1 MSEATTLTKGAEAPF
16 VLPDEA
22 SVRDWFTLLK
32 PRVMLLVVYTG
43 AIGLFLAPGGM
54 HPVLAFAAI
63 LAIAVGGGAA
73 GALNMWY
80 DRDIDAVM
88 KRTSA
93 RPIPAGRIEP
103 DAVLGFGVVL
113 AVASV
118 LVMGLAANWMAA
130 AWLAFS
136 ILFYVLVYTMWLKR
150 RTAQNIVIGG
160 AAGAFPPLIGWVA
173 ATGNVSL
180 ESVVLFAI
188 VFLWTPPHF
197 WALSLWTHRDYARAG
212 VPMLPV
218 VSGGA
223 ETRRQIVVYTAL
235 LALVSLAPWALGFA
249 GWPYGIA
256 AALLGGQFLRHALR
270 TLRDPVDASGM
281 SLDKDRPAKRAFG
294 YSIAY
299 LFLLFG
305 ALALDRLLPI

>member
-1 MSEATTLTKGAEAPF
+1 MSESLTTMKGAEAPF
-16 VLPDEA
+16 LLSDEA
-22 SVRDWFTLLK
+22 SLRDWFMLLK

-43 AIGLFLAPGGM
+43 AIGLLLAPVAI
-54 HPVLAFAAI
+54 HPVLAFAAV

-88 KRTSA
+88 KRTSS
-93 RPIPAGRIEP
+93 RPVPAGRIGA
-103 DAVLGFGVVL
+103 DTVLGYGIFL
-113 AVASV
+113 AVGSI
-118 LVMGLAANWMAA
+118 LVMGLATNWVAA
-130 AWLAFS
+130 AWLAAS
-136 ILFYVLVYTMWLKR
+136 ILFYVLIYTMWLKR
-150 RTAQNIVIGG
+150 RTPHNIVIGG

-173 ATGNVSL
+173 ATGSVTL
-180 ESVVLFAI
+180 EPVVLFAI

-197 WALSLWTHRDYARAG
+197 WALALWTHADYARAG

-218 VSGGA
+218 VAGGR
-223 ETRRQIVVYTAL
+223 ETRRQILLYTVL
-235 LALVSLAPWALGFA
+235 LAAVSLAPWVLGFS

-256 AALLGGQFLRHALR
+256 AAVLGALFLRHAWR
-270 TLRDPVDASGM
+270 VLRDPMGADGR

-305 ALALDRLLPI
+305 ALAIDRLLPI

>member
-1 MSEATTLTKGAEAPF
+1 MNNGAELARGAEAPF

-22 SVRDWFTLLK
+22 SLRDWFALLK

-43 AIGLFLAPGGM
+43 AIGLLLAPTQI

-88 KRTSA
+88 KRTSS

-173 ATGNVSL
+173 ATGSVSL
-180 ESVVLFAI
+180 EPVVLFAI

-223 ETRRQIVVYTAL
+223 ETRRQIVLYTAL

-249 GWPYGIA
+249 GWPYGL
-256 AALLGGQFLRHALR
+256 AALLLGGKFVRHAVR
-270 TLRDPVDASGM
+270 TLRDPVDADGM
-281 SLDKDRPAKRAFG
+281 SLNKDRPAKRAFG

-305 ALALDRLLPI
+305 ALALDRLLPM